1 MVFKKYMHNL
11 VYLILIIAFKASAQ
25 KVSICGEILYK
36 QETNF
41 SMYYERDFLME
52 FNNKESYYE
61 ETKVKASGSIVKNES
76 SEEGL
81 TKKILIGRNNLTP
94 GFYYNNKNN
103 FYFMEMWFDVP
114 LTVKEEQ
121 YQLVWKLYTETK
133 KIGSFTC
140 SKATIKFRGRNYIA
154 WFTNEI
160 PVPFGPWKFKDLPGL
175 ILEIYDTDNV
185 FHILAQKIKITQAL
199 NCHIDFDTSKINS
212 PLTIPIY
219 LKRIKELVNEDLA
232 RISSK
237 MGRNKAIRIDEN
249 CADCGERIEKF

>member
-11 VYLILIIAFKASAQ
+11 VYLILIIALKASAQ

-41 SMYYERDFLME
+41 SMYYEHDFLME

-94 GFYYNNKNN
+94 SFYYNNKNN

-133 KIGSFTC
+133 KNRI
-140 SKATIKFRGRNYIA
+140 
-154 WFTNEI
+154 
-160 PVPFGPWKFKDLPGL
+160 V
-175 ILEIYDTDNV
+175 
-185 FHILAQKIKITQAL
+185 
-199 NCHIDFDTSKINS
+199 
-212 PLTIPIY
+212 Y
-219 LKRIKELVNEDLA
+219 LL
-232 RISSK
+232 
-237 MGRNKAIRIDEN
+237 
-249 CADCGERIEKF
+249 